1 MRYLRDLNS
10 QEQAKFIA
18 TFKTA
23 KFVFARQQPTHDGLY
38 WHRDYIYH
46 AFQNPRNILRWPL
59 EHLQWFSDAIC
70 RDLVQRN
77 AIELHQVPVFNYI
90 EDYNLT
96 SVGNMA
102 YVLLNY
108 NNAEVA
114 KKALLWLESLEKYIA
129 DRK

>member
-1 MRYLRDLNS
+1 MRYLNELNS
-10 QEQAKFIA
+10 REQAKFIA
-18 TFKTA
+18 TFNTA
-23 KFVFARQQPTHDGLY
+23 KFVFARQEPKDGLY
-38 WHRDYIYH
+38 WYKDYLYQV
-46 AFQNPRNILRWPL
+46 FQMPRYILRWPL

-77 AIELHQVPVFNYI
+77 AIELHQVPVFTPGT
-90 EDYNLT
+90 EYNLT

-114 KKALLWLESLEKYIA
+114 KKALLWLESLEKHIA
-129 DRK
+129 VSK